1 MGAGMT
7 RILRTTMSTVVLVG
21 GLTAVSLATMMTG
34 TASASPLTLF
44 SSTTPGSY
52 TTTVPAGVTSVTITA
67 VGGSGGAAVN
77 NGIPGGEGGIITS
90 TATVAPGDQLS
101 VTVGANGI
109 CGSGG
114 NVATCL
120 GTGGSGAGTGGNS
133 ETAGGAGGGYG
144 GGGGGGSAVSDGATA
159 LVIAGGGGG
168 SAQGIGGNAD
178 QNGSFEGGQ
187 AGTLSGPGAGACDIS
202 GLSCAP
208 SGVGPNGG
216 GGEFA
221 SAGGGGGYFGGGAA
235 VNGGGS
241 GGASYPA
248 PATQWDTTATPS
260 VTITYTEPAVTQTIS
275 FGPLANVTFGAAP
288 FMVSATATSGLGV
301 SFAAGPSSVC
311 TSSGTTGSTI
321 TVIGPGSCTVVG
333 SQAGNANYLAAAPV
347 TQPFTVLQAPQTISF
362 GPLANVTFGAAP
374 FMVSATATSGLGV
387 SFAAGPS
394 SVCTSSGTTGST
406 ITVIGPGS
414 CTVVA
419 SQAGNANYL
428 AAAPVSESFT
438 VVSPCAVGLAPH
450 TLTATYGTHAFT
462 GLFCVNAKGVGTYT
476 QGTVSGIGAIT
487 TVKGTTSI
495 AALGKSLSLL
505 GATNGTTSVFVELA
519 PNLAIGKFTLS

>member
-1 MGAGMT
+1 
-7 RILRTTMSTVVLVG
+7 
-21 GLTAVSLATMMTG
+21 
-34 TASASPLTLF
+34 
-44 SSTTPGSY
+44 
-52 TTTVPAGVTSVTITA
+52 
-67 VGGSGGAAVN
+67 
-77 NGIPGGEGGIITS
+77 
-90 TATVAPGDQLS
+90 
-101 VTVGANGI
+101 
-109 CGSGG
+109 
-114 NVATCL
+114 
-120 GTGGSGAGTGGNS
+120 
-133 ETAGGAGGGYG
+133 
-144 GGGGGGSAVSDGATA
+144 
-159 LVIAGGGGG
+159 
-168 SAQGIGGNAD
+168 
-178 QNGSFEGGQ
+178 
-187 AGTLSGPGAGACDIS
+187 
-202 GLSCAP
+202 
-208 SGVGPNGG
+208 
-216 GGEFA
+216 
-221 SAGGGGGYFGGGAA
+221 
-235 VNGGGS
+235 
-241 GGASYPA
+241 
-248 PATQWDTTATPS
+248 

-333 SQAGNANYLAAAPV
+333 
-347 TQPFTVLQAPQTISF
+347 
-362 GPLANVTFGAAP
+362 
-374 FMVSATATSGLGV
+374 
-387 SFAAGPS
+387 
-394 SVCTSSGTTGST
+394 
-406 ITVIGPGS
+406 
-414 CTVVA
+414 